1 MIQMKVVEI
10 KVKAG
15 KSRKISKDLWLEDA
29 VEYTIQCEIKSIK
42 RLEEKTA
49 QIRKFA
55 RIQVEKEVFGKLE

>member
-1 MIQMKVVEI
+1 MKVVEI